1 MPAMMFAA
9 IRHASRSGTSAL
21 RAAPRVAP
29 VARGFRPTPFNRTLI
44 TKKYTEDHEAV
55 IYDDQTKI
63 GTVTITDY
71 AQSSL
76 GDVVYVEL
84 PQTGTEIEKGD
95 QIGAVESVKAASDIF
110 APVSGTVE
118 QINETLNDQPGL
130 LNKSPEEKG
139 WLCKIKV
146 SNPSELDE
154 LMTEEEYK
162 KHCESDH

>member
-1 MPAMMFAA
+1 MFSAV
-9 IRHASRSGTSAL
+9 RHAARAGSSAL
-21 RAAPRVAP
+21 RASSRAAPS
-29 VARGFRPTPFNRTLI
+29 ARAFRPTPFVRTLI

-55 IYDDQTKI
+55 VFDDQTQI
-63 GTVTITDY
+63 GTVSITDY

-84 PQTGTEIEKGD
+84 PSTGTEIAQGD

-110 APVSGTVE
+110 APISGTVE
-118 QINETLNDQPGL
+118 EINETLNDQPGL

-139 WLCKIKV
+139 WLCKIKL
-146 SNPSELDE
+146 SDPSELE
-154 LMTEEEYK
+154 KLMTEEEYK

>member
-1 MPAMMFAA
+1 MFAA
-9 IRHASRSGTSAL
+9 VRHASRSGAFAL
-21 RAAPRVAP
+21 RAAHRATPAARVL
-29 VARGFRPTPFNRTLI
+29 RPTTPFVRTLI

-55 IYDDQTKI
+55 VYDDQTQL

-84 PQTGTEIEKGD
+84 PQPGTEIAQGD

-110 APVSGTVE
+110 APISGTVE
-118 QINETLNDQPGL
+118 EINEALNDQPAL

-146 SNPSELDE
+146 SDPSELDK

>member
-1 MPAMMFAA
+1 MFSAV
-9 IRHASRSGTSAL
+9 RHAARAGSSAL
-21 RAAPRVAP
+21 RASPRAAPSARV
-29 VARGFRPTPFNRTLI
+29 FRPTPFVRTLI

-55 IYDDQTKI
+55 VFDDQTQI
-63 GTVTITDY
+63 GTVSITDY

-84 PQTGTEIEKGD
+84 PATGSEIAQGD

-110 APVSGTVE
+110 APISGTVE
-118 QINETLNDQPGL
+118 EINEKLNDQPGL

-146 SNPSELDE
+146 SDPSELDK

>member
-1 MPAMMFAA
+1 MLAA
-9 IRHASRSGTSAL
+9 LRTVSRSGSVAL
-21 RAAPRVAP
+21 RAAHRAGPSARV
-29 VARGFRPTPFNRTLI
+29 FRPTPFVRTLV
-44 TKKYTEDHEAV
+44 TKRYTEDHEAV
-55 IYDDQTKI
+55 LFDDQTQI
-63 GTVTITDY
+63 GTVSITDY

-84 PQTGTEIEKGD
+84 PQTGTAVEKGD

-118 QINETLNDQPGL
+118 EINESLNDQPSL

-146 SNPSELDE
+146 SNPSELEE

>member
-1 MPAMMFAA
+1 MFSAL
-9 IRHASRSGTSAL
+9 RQASRSGSSAL
-21 RAAPRVAP
+21 RAAHRAAP
-29 VARGFRPTPFNRTLI
+29 VARVSRPTTFVRTLI

-55 IYDDQTKI
+55 VFDDQTQI
-63 GTVTITDY
+63 GTVSITDY

-84 PQTGTEIEKGD
+84 PQEGTEINQGD

-110 APVSGTVE
+110 APISGTVE
-118 QINETLNDQPGL
+118 EVNVTLNDQPGL

-139 WLCKIKV
+139 WLCKVKV
-146 SNPSELDE
+146 RDPSELDK

>member
-1 MPAMMFAA
+1 MIFAA
-9 IRHASRSGTSAL
+9 IRHASRSGSSTLRAAHRAAPAL
-21 RAAPRVAP
+21 RA
-29 VARGFRPTPFNRTLI
+29 FRPTPFVRTLI

-55 IYDDQTKI
+55 IYDDQTQI

-84 PQTGTEIEKGD
+84 PQTGTEISQGV

-118 QINETLNDQPGL
+118 EINETLNDQPGL
-130 LNKSPEEKG
+130 LNKSPEDKG

-146 SNPSELDE
+146 SDPAELE
-154 LMTEEEYK
+154 KLMTEEEYK